1 MGCSCWWGLR
11 GVDQMSK
18 DWLFDSDI
26 SGFRMA
32 DTFQDGIG
40 KGGCAGG
47 LFTTVQVVARG
58 VVVT

>member
-1 MGCSCWWGLR
+1 
-11 GVDQMSK
+11 MSK

-40 KGGCAGG
+40 KGGCAGE
-47 LFTTVQVVARG
+47 LYTTTQYVARG
-58 VVVT
+58 GDV